1 MNAALTSATKMHLV
15 KETQR
20 SYVTKMTFKFENK
33 ELFMQKNMNKM
44 SISYDDISS
53 VAFPR
58 LKFNF

>member
-1 MNAALTSATKMHLV
+1 MHLV

-33 ELFMQKNMNKM
+33 KLFMQKNMNKM